1 MVRRDLP
8 RDEYGG
14 MLPRDGLAHTALVLL
29 RRLSLPVRRAV
40 HQWGLRETNCM
51 DMYNDKVKARTT
63 IAEALQTTYRGI
75 AAQVGLLDD
84 DLAVIVTEGR
94 NAAQADAD
102 QQAQRAEQSA
112 DISLRAADIAEVL
125 QRETALRALVPAVVG
140 DLERA
145 GASRVA
151 LVLQRMSY
159 ERFRVRELLPS
170 KDAPPPTDEEVA
182 EIRRFAR
189 VPREDHVT
197 RLEGLAAWI
206 DGMRAPGREPIA
218 EALARRGLPAADL
231 EALATLA
238 RTLAA
243 QGRNVRQSVEA
254 TAREA
259 AAVEAQRSRWN
270 SVRRLVRLAATK
282 DEKLAALLAA
292 C

>member
-1 MVRRDLP
+1 
-8 RDEYGG
+8 
-14 MLPRDGLAHTALVLL
+14 
-29 RRLSLPVRRAV
+29 
-40 HQWGLRETNCM
+40 M
-51 DMYNDKVKARTT
+51 DMYNDKVKGRTL

-75 AAQVGLLDD
+75 AVQVGLLDE
-84 DLAVIVTEGR
+84 DLAAIATEGR
-94 NAAQADAD
+94 RAEQADAE

-125 QRETALRALVPAVVG
+125 RRETALRALVPAVVG

-159 ERFRVRELLPS
+159 ERFRVRELQPPEG
-170 KDAPPPTDEEVA
+170 APPPTEEEAA

-189 VPREDHVT
+189 VPREDHIS

-206 DGMRAPGREPIA
+206 DGMRAPGREPIV
-218 EALARRGLPAADL
+218 EALARRGLPAANL
-231 EALATLA
+231 EALATQA

-243 QGRNVRQSVEA
+243 QGRNVRQSMEA
-254 TAREA
+254 TEREA
-259 AAVEAQRSRWN
+259 AAVEAQRARWN
-270 SVRRLVRLAATK
+270 SVRRLVRLAAAK
-282 DEKLAALLAA
+282 DEKLAVLLAA

>member
-1 MVRRDLP
+1 
-8 RDEYGG
+8 
-14 MLPRDGLAHTALVLL
+14 
-29 RRLSLPVRRAV
+29 
-40 HQWGLRETNCM
+40 M